1 MLKDAV
7 IADIETHLNTA
18 TEHRTDFTTQDL
30 SGALPF
36 N

>member
-7 IADIETHLNTA
+7 IADIETRLNT
-18 TEHRTDFTTQDL
+18 DYSTQDL